1 MGCASPK
8 PDRSASHVL
17 AFVPKDGRDATG
29 VDCARNYRGLVL
41 SSSFHG
47 FVFHPESRIG
57 KDLVSSPCDVRI
69 ALFAIRVLSVM
80 ITQSTGHHGFV
91 DTEFR

>member
-1 MGCASPK
+1 MGCPSPK
-8 PDRSASHVL
+8 PDQSASHVL

-47 FVFHPESRIG
+47 FVFHPESS
-57 KDLVSSPCDVRI
+57 KFSLVFTASSQE
-69 ALFAIRVLSVM
+69 
-80 ITQSTGHHGFV
+80 THGLPFI
-91 DTEFR
+91 